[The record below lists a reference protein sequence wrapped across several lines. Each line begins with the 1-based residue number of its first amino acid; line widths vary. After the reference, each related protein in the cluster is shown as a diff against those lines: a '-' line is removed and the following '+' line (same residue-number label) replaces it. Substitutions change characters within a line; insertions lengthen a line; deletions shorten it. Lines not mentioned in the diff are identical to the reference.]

1 MIYGDFI
8 GFYDDLLDFFDGGL
22 TFFFLNIM
30 GFNDDFMVISLVI

>member
-1 MIYGDFI
+1 MMIYWI
-8 GFYDDLLDFFDGGL
+8 FFDGGL